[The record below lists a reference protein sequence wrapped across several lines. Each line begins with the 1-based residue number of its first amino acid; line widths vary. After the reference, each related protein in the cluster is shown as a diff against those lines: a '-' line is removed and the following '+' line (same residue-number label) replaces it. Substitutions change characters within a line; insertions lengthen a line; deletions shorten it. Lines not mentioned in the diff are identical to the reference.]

1 MNQMEVSFSASLD
14 NENFA
19 RTTVGAFLTPLN
31 PTIDEII
38 EFKTIVAEGVSNAI
52 IHGYNHNPECMVVMK
67 VQIEDRQV
75 KLIIQ
80 DYGKGIE
87 NLDQVKTPFYTT
99 AKDLEHA
106 GMGMTIIETLA
117 ETLDLLV
124 KVRSGDEQAKEQVVK
139 DNLGLVWSIVHRFKN
154 SYYDKEDLFQIGCIG
169 LMKAI
174 NHFDPSYNVQF
185 STYAVPIIM
194 GEIKRY
200 FRDDG
205 TIKVSRSLKELNIK
219 VTKAKEILQAENNE
233 EPTVEEVARYLEV
246 DVHDVV
252 EAIDSSYYPTS
263 LSEPIYEKDGSTI
276 SMEDRLID
284 KSDHMWFEK
293 IALEME
299 MEKLDEKEKMIIY
312 MRYQLD
318 YNQEAI
324 AQRLGISQVQV
335 SRLEKKIV
343 TKLRTRLKDGG

>member
-1 MNQMEVSFSASLD
+1 MASS
-14 NENFA
+14 
-19 RTTVGAFLTPLN
+19 
-31 PTIDEII
+31 
-38 EFKTIVAEGVSNAI
+38 K
-52 IHGYNHNPECMVVMK
+52 
-67 VQIEDRQV
+67 
-75 KLIIQ
+75 
-80 DYGKGIE
+80 
-87 NLDQVKTPFYTT
+87 
-99 AKDLEHA
+99 
-106 GMGMTIIETLA
+106 
-117 ETLDLLV
+117 TLDLLV

-284 KSDHMWFEK
+284 KSNHMWFEK